1 MTDATTVVL
10 SKLAAMLEL
19 DADTILTQSVQGFV
33 NDTITQTQK
42 KISELYIEHQRFQQ
56 KYGMSLEAFMRD
68 LDALEEDAEENA
80 TIQGVP
86 WLEAVSDSRWWAH
99 VQDDLAAETTK
110 LEQLQTLQNYV
121 ELSLSREIE

>member
-42 KISELYIEHQRFQQ
+42 KISELYIEHQRFQR
-56 KYGMSLEAFMRD
+56 KYGMSFEAFMQV
-68 LDALEEDAEENA
+68 LEELEEDAEEDA
-80 TIQGVP
+80 TIHGVP
-86 WLEAVSDSRWWAH
+86 WLEAVADSRWWAH
-99 VQDDLAAETTK
+99 VQDDLAAETAK
-110 LEQLQTLQNYV
+110 LEQLQTLQN
-121 ELSLSREIE
+121 